1 MIEKYSTD
9 HLFTFKQIN
18 NVIDTLFMCL
28 NTLIKQFYSFD
39 RTCFMN
45 HFVQPKLLISS
56 QAKKI
61 GLALINDLELCIT
74 ARLAFY
80 LDVNPSYDGHEA
92 TFIWIEY
99 FLQDHPQ
106 AEFSE
111 VREAFLQLI
120 PGC

>member
-9 HLFTFKQIN
+9 YLFTFKHIN

-92 TFIWIEY
+92 TFIWIEF

-106 AEFSE
+106 AEFSD
-111 VREAFLQLI
+111 VRKAFLQLI
-120 PGC
+120 PEC

>member
-1 MIEKYSTD
+1 MKKYSTD
-9 HLFTFKQIN
+9 HLFTFKHIN
-18 NVIDTLFMCL
+18 NVINTLFMCL
-28 NTLIKQFYSFD
+28 NNLIKQFYSFD

-111 VREAFLQLI
+111 IKEAFLKLI
-120 PGC
+120 PECC

>member
-9 HLFTFKQIN
+9 YLFTFKHIN
-18 NVIDTLFMCL
+18 NVIDTLLMCL

-120 PGC
+120 PEC

>member
-9 HLFTFKQIN
+9 YLFTFKHIN
-18 NVIDTLFMCL
+18 NVIDTLLMCL

>member
-1 MIEKYSTD
+1 
-9 HLFTFKQIN
+9 
-18 NVIDTLFMCL
+18 
-28 NTLIKQFYSFD
+28 
-39 RTCFMN
+39 MN

-92 TFIWIEY
+92 TFIWIEFFY
-99 FLQDHPQ
+99 KIILKPNFLKLKKP
-106 AEFSE
+106 F
-111 VREAFLQLI
+111 
-120 PGC
+120 

>member
-1 MIEKYSTD
+1 MEKYNTD
-9 HLFTFKQIN
+9 HLFTFKHIN
-18 NVIDTLFMCL
+18 NVIGTLFMCL
-28 NTLIKQFYSFD
+28 NNLIKQFYSFD
-39 RTCFMN
+39 RTFFMKD
-45 HFVQPKLLISS
+45 HFIQPKLLISS
-56 QAKKI
+56 QTKKI

-80 LDVNPSYDGHEA
+80 LDVNPCYDGHEA
-92 TFIWIEY
+92 TFIWTEY

>member
-1 MIEKYSTD
+1 
-9 HLFTFKQIN
+9 
-18 NVIDTLFMCL
+18 
-28 NTLIKQFYSFD
+28 
-39 RTCFMN
+39 MN
-45 HFVQPKLLISS
+45 HFVQPKLLISF

-92 TFIWIEY
+92 TFIWIQY

-111 VREAFLQLI
+111 IKEAFLKLI
-120 PGC
+120 PECC

>member
-1 MIEKYSTD
+1 
-9 HLFTFKQIN
+9 
-18 NVIDTLFMCL
+18 
-28 NTLIKQFYSFD
+28 
-39 RTCFMN
+39 MN

-92 TFIWIEY
+92 TFIWKICGGI
-99 FLQDHPQ
+99 
-106 AEFSE
+106 
-111 VREAFLQLI
+111 LI
-120 PGC
+120 GILFRIAYAI

>member
-1 MIEKYSTD
+1 MEKYSTD
-9 HLFTFKQIN
+9 HLFTFKHIN
-18 NVIDTLFMCL
+18 NVIYTLFMCL
-28 NTLIKQFYSFD
+28 NVLIKQFYSFD

-61 GLALINDLELCIT
+61 GLTLINDLELCIT

-80 LDVNPSYDGHEA
+80 LDVNPCYDGHEA
-92 TFIWIEY
+92 TFIWTEY

-111 VREAFLQLI
+111 VRAAFLQLI
-120 PGC
+120 PGF

>member
-1 MIEKYSTD
+1 MEKYSTD
-9 HLFTFKQIN
+9 HLFTFKHIN
-18 NVIDTLFMCL
+18 NVINTLFMCL

-106 AEFSE
+106 VEFSE
-111 VREAFLQLI
+111 IKEAFLKLI
-120 PGC
+120 PECC

>member
-1 MIEKYSTD
+1 
-9 HLFTFKQIN
+9 
-18 NVIDTLFMCL
+18 
-28 NTLIKQFYSFD
+28 
-39 RTCFMN
+39 MN

-92 TFIWIEY
+92 TFIWIE
-99 FLQDHPQ
+99 L
-106 AEFSE
+106 
-111 VREAFLQLI
+111 
-120 PGC
+120 

>member
-1 MIEKYSTD
+1 MEKYSTD
-9 HLFTFKQIN
+9 HLFTFKHIN
-18 NVIDTLFMCL
+18 NVSNTLFMCL
-28 NTLIKQFYSFD
+28 NSLIKQFYSFD
-39 RTCFMN
+39 RTCFYEP
-45 HFVQPKLLISS
+45 FRTAQASYFFSS
-56 QAKKI
+56 KKI

-99 FLQDHPQ
+99 FYKIILKPN
-106 AEFSE
+106 FLKL
-111 VREAFLQLI
+111 EAFLQLI

>member
-1 MIEKYSTD
+1 MFKYS
-9 HLFTFKQIN
+9 H
-18 NVIDTLFMCL
+18 TLLSEHMKKVL
-28 NTLIKQFYSFD
+28 LI
-39 RTCFMN
+39 
-45 HFVQPKLLISS
+45 ISS

-61 GLALINDLELCIT
+61 GLTLINDLELCIT

>member
-1 MIEKYSTD
+1 MVLSSN
-9 HLFTFKQIN
+9 FT
-18 NVIDTLFMCL
+18 L
-28 NTLIKQFYSFD
+28 LIGLV
-39 RTCFMN
+39 FMN

-80 LDVNPSYDGHEA
+80 LDVNPCYDGHEA
-92 TFIWIEY
+92 TFIWTEY

-111 VREAFLQLI
+111 VRAAFLQLI
-120 PGC
+120 PGF

>member
-1 MIEKYSTD
+1 
-9 HLFTFKQIN
+9 
-18 NVIDTLFMCL
+18 
-28 NTLIKQFYSFD
+28 
-39 RTCFMN
+39 MN

-92 TFIWIEY
+92 TFIWTEY
-99 FLQDHPQ
+99 FLQDNPQ
-106 AEFSE
+106 VEFSE
-111 VREAFLQLI
+111 IKEAFLKLI
-120 PGC
+120 PECC

>member
-1 MIEKYSTD
+1 M
-9 HLFTFKQIN
+9 
-18 NVIDTLFMCL
+18 IDTLFMCL

-61 GLALINDLELCIT
+61 GLTLINDLELCIT

-80 LDVNPSYDGHEA
+80 LDVNPCYDGHEA
-92 TFIWIEY
+92 TFIWTEY

-111 VREAFLQLI
+111 VRAAFLQLI

>member
-1 MIEKYSTD
+1 
-9 HLFTFKQIN
+9 
-18 NVIDTLFMCL
+18 
-28 NTLIKQFYSFD
+28 
-39 RTCFMN
+39 MN

-80 LDVNPSYDGHEA
+80 LDVNPSYDGHESN
-92 TFIWIEY
+92 IHLDRI